1 MAKILGSRHL
11 WNMPSD
17 QFVVATKA
25 TGGKDKLLATEIL
38 NAVGSLDPNA
48 YHPIGGVG
56 IQRDDS
62 RFGHDLNAC
71 TPTGVSEQG

>member
-1 MAKILGSRHL
+1 
-11 WNMPSD
+11 MPGD
-17 QFVVATKA
+17 EFVVAAKA

-48 YHPIGGVG
+48 HHSIGGVR

-62 RFGHDLNAC
+62 RFGHDLNTRAS
-71 TPTGVSEQG
+71 TGVSEQG